1 METTFITELN
11 DLNWENFVEKTE
23 KPVIVMFYSETCPH
37 CRTIKPYFE
46 EYAGNYHEKMQFG
59 MLNIANSIWIGEKF
73 GVMATP
79 TFKFF
84 CAGRPIQELVGAV
97 YPKILE
103 KRILEMIEHGA
114 ECMEKSTEIKYEVTG
129 YA

>member
-1 METTFITELN
+1 MAAPLIAELN
-11 DLNWENFVEKTE
+11 DLNWEKFVEKAE

-37 CRTIKPYFE
+37 CKTIKPYFE
-46 EYAGNYHEKMQFG
+46 DYAGKYQDKIKFG
-59 MLNIANSIWIGEKF
+59 RLNIAEAVWISEKF

-79 TFKFF
+79 TFKCF
-84 CAGRPIQELVGAV
+84 CAGRPVQELVGAV

-103 KRILEMIEHGA
+103 NRIVEMIEHGR
-114 ECMEKSTEIKYEVTG
+114 ECAEKSTEIKYDVTG